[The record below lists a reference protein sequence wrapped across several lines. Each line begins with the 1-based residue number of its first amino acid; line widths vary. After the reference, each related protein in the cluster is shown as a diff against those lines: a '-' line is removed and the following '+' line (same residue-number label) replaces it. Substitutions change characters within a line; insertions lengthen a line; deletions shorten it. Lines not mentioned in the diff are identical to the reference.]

1 MKAVRRATVLTA
13 ALTAVEAL
21 ADEEGFDAYPTLLG
35 LFDSTSLTGVG
46 SLDTAVF
53 PIDTQVWRQHAML
66 GTRLT
71 LPYWIGLHAITDT
84 LTTTKAGELRAWSHA
99 QLGPLLAMAFLG
111 EGLDT
116 SESGRHAA
124 AALGIP
130 AADDGI
136 PLRALTACDVDG
148 RHYQILRYRSAA
160 ATTSVMLNDP
170 PAEIADHGIAADLRR
185 LLSTAHA

>member
-35 LFDSTSLTGVG
+35 LFDSTSLTGAG
-46 SLDTAVF
+46 RLDTAVV
-53 PIDTQVWRQHAML
+53 PIDTQVWSEHAMP
-66 GTRLT
+66 GTSLT
-71 LPYWIGLHAITDT
+71 LPYWVGLRAITDT
-84 LTTTKAGELRAWSHA
+84 LSTAKAGDLRAWSRA
-99 QLGPLLAMAFLG
+99 QPGPLLAMAFLG

-124 AALGIP
+124 VALGIP

-136 PLRALTACDVDG
+136 PVRALTACDVDG
-148 RHYQILRYRSAA
+148 RHYQILRYRSAV

-170 PAEIADHGIAADLRR
+170 PAQITGSGIPADLRR
-185 LLSTAHA
+185 LLSTANA